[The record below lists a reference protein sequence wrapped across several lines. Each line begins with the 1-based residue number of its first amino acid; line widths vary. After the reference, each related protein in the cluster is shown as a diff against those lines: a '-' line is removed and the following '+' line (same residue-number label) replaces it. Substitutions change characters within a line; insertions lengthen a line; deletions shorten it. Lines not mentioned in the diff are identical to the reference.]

1 MVRALEAARVCE
13 LVSPPVLLMARL
25 LAVLS
30 MVIALASPLM
40 AQQEEPAA
48 PPAAIETA
56 TDASIDREIEIRIEG
71 IFGEIDGLEKI
82 RAGVNAG
89 VVVLGGEVAEARY
102 AKQAEALA
110 ARVKGVVAVSNEIAE
125 QTDVGER
132 LVPVLD
138 RFGKRVSQA
147 VNYLPLVG
155 LAVLVGLAI
164 ALFGWLIA
172 SRQRPWSWL
181 APNAFIADLLRQLM
195 VLAFSLLGIVV
206 ALDILGAT
214 AALGTILGAAG
225 IFGLAIGFAVRD
237 TVENYISTIL
247 LSIRQPFRPKDL
259 VSIDGYEGH
268 VIRLT
273 SRATVLM
280 DRDGNHVRIPNAT
293 VFKSNILNYSRN
305 AERRFT
311 FTLGV
316 DADSDL
322 FAALEICHNRL
333 AAMPF
338 VVDDPEPGAWIEEVG
353 DSNVVIG
360 IAGWIDQTKS
370 DFVRSRS
377 EAIRLVKEALEA
389 NGFALPEPIYRLR
402 IDGSSPPLPGG
413 DVKGDA
419 VSKPASRPRREAK
432 PAVSKTT
439 NTDVDDA
446 VLKKIEEERAEE
458 GAGDLLSEDA
468 ADELDA

>member
-1 MVRALEAARVCE
+1 
-13 LVSPPVLLMARL
+13 
-25 LAVLS
+25 
-30 MVIALASPLM
+30 M
-40 AQQEEPAA
+40 AQQEEPAVA
-48 PPAAIETA
+48 PAAIETA
-56 TDASIDREIEIRIEG
+56 TDASIDSEIETRIEG
-71 IFGEIDGLEKI
+71 IFGEIDGLEKV
-82 RAGVNAG
+82 RANVNAG
-89 VVVLGGEVAEARY
+89 VVVLRGEVAEARY
-102 AKQAEALA
+102 GKQAEALA
-110 ARVKGVVAVSNEIAE
+110 ARVKGVVAVTNEIVE
-125 QTDVGER
+125 QTAVGER

-138 RFGKRVSQA
+138 RFGKRATQA
-147 VNYLPLVG
+147 VNYLPLVA
-155 LAVLVGLAI
+155 LAVLAGLVI

-181 APNAFIADLLRQLM
+181 APNAFIADLLRQLVM
-195 VLAFSLLGIVV
+195 LAFSLFGIVV

-237 TVENYISTIL
+237 TVENYIATIL

-259 VSIDGYEGH
+259 VSIDGYEGR

-280 DRDGNHVRIPNAT
+280 DQDGNHVRIPNAT

-311 FTLGV
+311 FGLGV

-322 FAALEICHNRL
+322 FAALEVCHNRL

-338 VVDDPEPGAWIEEVG
+338 VIDDPEPGAWIEEVG
-353 DSNVVIG
+353 DSNVVIA

-377 EAIRLVKEALEA
+377 EAIRLVKEALEEK
-389 NGFALPEPIYRLR
+389 GFVLPEPIYRLR
-402 IDGSSPPLPGG
+402 IDGSPPPLPSGG
-413 DVKGDA
+413 VKEA
-419 VSKPASRPRREAK
+419 VSMPVRAAK
-432 PAVSKTT
+432 PGTLKII
-439 NTDVDDA
+439 NTDVDNA

-468 ADELDA
+468 ADELGA